1 MLDRPFSFTTFSLL
15 LASVLV
21 AGATGQQ
28 QQEEPTAPGSR
39 GVATLNSAGA
49 EDSDAGPSRTYANRH
64 ALVIG
69 IDEYEDP
76 GYPDLGYAVADAR
89 AIAKIV
95 VEQFQFPEGNVKLLL
110 NQDATKVAVEDALEE
125 WASDPDRVGEE
136 DLFVIFFAG
145 HGVTRD
151 LGSRGSRG
159 YLVPVDGAKDRKG
172 RPSWGSLIGMPDF
185 EEVSEAI
192 PAKHALFI
200 LDCCFG
206 GLAVK
211 RSDPPVAA
219 GLTSRARQ
227 VITAGG
233 ADQEVLDTGGGGHS
247 VFTGALLSAMR
258 GDADLDGDGAV
269 TFGEIF
275 NHVGREVQRKTEDT
289 QTPLQSTFPD
299 HGGGCV
305 ALFTPGLE
313 PGRQSIHE
321 RLNGLELSLEEELEE
336 RKRFSDIVL
345 IRKLTQE
352 AEDELW
358 PGLTLED
365 APYRKWLVRA
375 REVADRV
382 TLHKE
387 ALSRVRQQV
396 YLEQVLAGVVEE
408 GEGTEPDWNQADED
422 AQYRFETFGE
432 LVREITEDLAPLIA
446 QVESRRETAS
456 EMWQATIGDQQAAWD
471 DAIASIANRDECPQ
485 YDGLVL
491 TPQLGLI
498 PIGRDPASGLW
509 EFGLWR
515 QTGEIPVR
523 GDDGKLILE
532 DGSGL
537 VFVLIPGGTFQM
549 GATSTRSRRAE
560 RQGIAYNFD
569 PLAESD
575 ESPVHEVTLDAFFL
589 SKYEMTQGQW
599 ESFTG
604 TNPSR
609 YYKHDYDSKWDRI
622 PAAERQF
629 GLHPVELVD
638 WHDCDRVLRQLCLV
652 LPTEAQW
659 EYAARAGTSTVWWT
673 GSDQESIQGAGNL
686 ADSYAK
692 ANGGASSWVY
702 EDWLDDGFTVHAP
715 VGRFGANEF
724 GLHDVIGNVWEL
736 CRDGYS
742 GYRLPWNPGDGER
755 VLQSPARS
763 RVTRGGGF
771 NNPASFARSAVR
783 HISTPETRNGTLGVR
798 PSRVITR
805 RL

>member
-1 MLDRPFSFTTFSLL
+1 MLHRLSIFTFAWFL
-15 LASVLV
+15 SVTLMV
-21 AGATGQQ
+21 AGSTAQEQ
-28 QQEEPTAPGSR
+28 REQEEGTSR
-39 GVATLNSAGA
+39 GVRALENAGA
-49 EDSDAGPSRTYANRH
+49 ETGEAGPSRTYANRH

-69 IDEYEDP
+69 INDYEDP
-76 GYPDLGYAVADAR
+76 GYPDLGYAVADAQ

-95 VEQFQFPEGNVKLLL
+95 VEQFKFEEQNVKLLL
-110 NQDATKVAVEDALEE
+110 NGDATKDAIEEALEE
-125 WASDPDRVGEE
+125 WAADVDRVGEE
-136 DLFVIFFAG
+136 DLLVVFFAG

-159 YLVPVDGAKDRKG
+159 YLVPVDGEKDRKG
-172 RPSWGSLIGMPDF
+172 RPAWSSVFGMNELEDI
-185 EEVSEAI
+185 SEAI

-275 NHVGREVQRKTEDT
+275 NHVGREVQRKTEDV

-321 RLNGLELSLEEELEE
+321 RLDSLQLTLAEKLNEIE
-336 RKRFSDIVL
+336 RLSDIVQ
-345 IRKLTQE
+345 IRTLKRE
-352 AEDELW
+352 AADTLW

-365 APYRKWLVRA
+365 SRYRDWLVRA
-375 REVADRV
+375 REVSDRLP
-382 TLHKE
+382 LHKD
-387 ALSRVRQQV
+387 ALTRVRQQV

-408 GEGTEPDWNQADED
+408 GEGTEPDWESAEADSRF
-422 AQYRFETFGE
+422 RFETFGE
-432 LVREITEDLAPLIA
+432 LVREITEDLTPLIA
-446 QVESRRETAS
+446 QVESRRATAS
-456 EMWQATIGDQQAAWD
+456 EMYEATIGDQKAAWD
-471 DAIASIANRDECPQ
+471 EAIASIANREECPQ

-498 PIGRDPASGLW
+498 PIGRDPESGLW
-509 EFGLWR
+509 EFGLWK
-515 QTGEIPVR
+515 QTGEIPRR
-523 GDDGKLILE
+523 GTDGKLVLE
-532 DGSGL
+532 ERSSL
-537 VFVLIPGGTFQM
+537 VFVLIPGGTFHM
-549 GATSTRSRRAE
+549 GATSTRSSRAE
-560 RQGIAYNFD
+560 REGIAYNFD
-569 PLAESD
+569 PQAEGD

-599 ESFTG
+599 ALFTR

-609 YYKHDYDSKWDRI
+609 YGPHSYASDWDRA
-622 PAAERQF
+622 PAAEKQLW
-629 GLHPVELVD
+629 LHPLEQVD
-638 WHDCDRVLRQLCLV
+638 WHTCDRVLAQLSLA

-659 EYAARAGTSTVWWT
+659 EYAARAGTSMPWWT
-673 GSDQESIQGAGNL
+673 GSEKETLQDAANL
-686 ADSYAK
+686 ADRYAK
-692 ANGGASSWVY
+692 ANGGQSSWACA
-702 EDWLDDGFTVHAP
+702 DWLDDGFTAHAP
-715 VGRFGANEF
+715 VGRFRANAF
-724 GLHDVIGNVWEL
+724 GLHDMAGNVWEW
-736 CRDGYS
+736 CRDEYGDYN
-742 GYRLPWNPGDGER
+742 LPRNPGDGER
-755 VLQSPARS
+755 LLQSPGHVRIY
-763 RVTRGGGF
+763 RGGSF
-771 NNPASFARSAVR
+771 LNTASSARSACR
-783 HISTPETRNGTLGVR
+783 YDGPPEIRNGNLGLR
-798 PSRVITR
+798 PVRVITE
-805 RL
+805 

>member
-1 MLDRPFSFTTFSLL
+1 MLHRLWIFTFLSCLSAIL
-15 LASVLV
+15 PVAASS
-21 AGATGQQ
+21 AQAQQ
-28 QQEEPTAPGSR
+28 QGDDASR
-39 GVATLNSAGA
+39 GVATLRTQEGETSA
-49 EDSDAGPSRTYANRH
+49 ETGPSRTYASRH

-69 IDEYEDP
+69 IDDYEDP

-89 AIAKIV
+89 AIAKMVI
-95 VEQFQFPEGNVKLLL
+95 EQFQFPEGNVKLLL
-110 NQDATKVAVEDALEE
+110 NGDANKDAVEDALEE

-159 YLVPVDGAKDRKG
+159 YLVPVDGEKDRKG

-275 NHVGREVQRKTEDT
+275 NHVGREVQRKTEDA
-289 QTPLQSTFPD
+289 QTPLQSSFPD
-299 HGGGCV
+299 HGGGCI

-321 RLNGLELSLEEELEE
+321 RLKGLELSLEEELEE
-336 RKRFSDIVL
+336 RKRFSDIVQ
-345 IRKLTQE
+345 IRRLKRE
-352 AEDELW
+352 AGEKLW

-365 APYRKWLVRA
+365 SRYRDWLIRA
-375 REVADRV
+375 REVIDRLP
-382 TLHKE
+382 LHKD
-387 ALSRVRQQV
+387 ALARVRQQV
-396 YLEQVLAGVVEE
+396 FLEQVLSGVVEE
-408 GEGTEPDWNQADED
+408 GEGTEPDWENAEAD
-422 AQYRFETFGE
+422 ARFRFETFGE
-432 LVREITEDLAPLIA
+432 LVREITETLTPLIA
-446 QVESRRETAS
+446 QVESRRATAS
-456 EMWQATIGDQQAAWD
+456 EMYEATIGSQKAAWD
-471 DAIASIANRDECPQ
+471 EAIASIANRDECPQ

-523 GDDGKLILE
+523 SGDGKLTLE
-532 DGSGL
+532 EHSGL
-537 VFVLIPGGTFQM
+537 VLVLIPGGTFRM
-549 GATSTRSRRAE
+549 GATNTRSRRLDRE
-560 RQGIAYNFD
+560 GIAYNFD
-569 PLAESD
+569 PQAYEL
-575 ESPVHEVTLDAFFL
+575 ESPVHQVTLAPFFM
-589 SKYEMTQGQW
+589 SKYEMTQSQW

-604 TNPSR
+604 SNPSR
-609 YYKHDYDSKWDRI
+609 YGKHDYWPSWDRI

-629 GLHPVELVD
+629 GRHPVEQVD
-638 WHDCDRVLRQLCLV
+638 WHDCDGVLRQLGLL

-673 GSDQESIQGAGNL
+673 GAKRQSIQGAGNL

-692 ANGGASSWVY
+692 SNEGPDEWSY
-702 EDWLDDGFTVHAP
+702 EDWLEDGFTLHAP
-715 VGRFGANEF
+715 VGSFGANPF
-724 GLHDVIGNVWEL
+724 GLHDVLGNVWEW
-736 CRDGYS
+736 CRDGGDY
-742 GYRLPWNPGDGER
+742 GLPCNPGDGER
-755 VLQSPARS
+755 LARINL
-763 RVTRGGGF
+763 RVGRGGGF
-771 NNPASFARSAVR
+771 GNLALRARSACRTDFAPGVR
-783 HISTPETRNGTLGVR
+783 NFGLGLR
-798 PSRVITR
+798 PSRAITE
-805 RL
+805 